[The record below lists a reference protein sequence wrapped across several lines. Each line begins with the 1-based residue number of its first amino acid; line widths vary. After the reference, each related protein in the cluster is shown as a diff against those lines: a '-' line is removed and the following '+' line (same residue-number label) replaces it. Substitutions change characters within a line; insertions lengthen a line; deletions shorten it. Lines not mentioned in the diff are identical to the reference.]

1 MIKNLNIISNEKVST
16 YKNDFYCDNIDF
28 KSIPEGLEKSFKINL
43 FARTSTGKKSHHVK
57 VNSVILASN
66 IFIFINNIFKVLKNE
81 NSKYLI
87 ISITPYTFLVYCLL
101 ILFKKKPFVY
111 LRSSGE
117 EEYRYILGYFG
128 KFIYYLMFY
137 LVALGSNF
145 ISCNSRIL
153 LGKKGSIVSPSQL
166 TESWFA
172 PFKKNKLDKI
182 KLLYVGRIKV
192 EKGIFSLLKIIKN
205 LNLELEL
212 TIISAGKTNITF
224 DDQKNIKVLNYE
236 NKNNSIIEVYDNHNI
251 FVLPSYTEGHPQV
264 LDEALARG
272 KPVIIFEEIGHVIGD
287 RKGVFV
293 SKRKPKYLKESI
305 NYIINN
311 YESIQNKMIENEL
324 PNKKIFL
331 EEIKK
336 IINTL

>member
-1 MIKNLNIISNEKVST
+1 MLKNLNIISNEKIST

-28 KSIPEGLEKSFKINL
+28 KSIPEGLKKDFEINL
-43 FARTSTGKKSHHVK
+43 FARSSVGKKSHNVK
-57 VNSVILASN
+57 VNSIILASN
-66 IFIFINNIFKVLKNE
+66 IFAFINNIIKALKNE

-87 ISITPYTFLVYCLL
+87 ISITPYTFLACCLL

-117 EEYRYILGYFG
+117 EEYRHILGYFG

-137 LVALGSNF
+137 LVAPGSKF
-145 ISCNSRIL
+145 ISVNSRIL
-153 LGKKGSIVSPSQL
+153 LGKKGNIVSPSQL
-166 TESWFA
+166 NEIWFT
-172 PFKKNKLDKI
+172 PFKKNKLDKV

-192 EKGIFSLLKIIKN
+192 EKGIFSLLKIIKS
-205 LNLELEL
+205 LNLEIEL
-212 TIISAGKTNITF
+212 TILPAGKTNIKF
-224 DDQKNIKVLNYE
+224 DDQKNIKVLNFE

-251 FVLPSYTEGHPQV
+251 FILPSYTEGHPQV

-272 KPVIIFEEIGHVIGD
+272 KPVIIFEEIRHVIGD

-311 YESIQNKMIENEL
+311 YESIQTKMIENKL

-336 IINTL
+336 IINTF